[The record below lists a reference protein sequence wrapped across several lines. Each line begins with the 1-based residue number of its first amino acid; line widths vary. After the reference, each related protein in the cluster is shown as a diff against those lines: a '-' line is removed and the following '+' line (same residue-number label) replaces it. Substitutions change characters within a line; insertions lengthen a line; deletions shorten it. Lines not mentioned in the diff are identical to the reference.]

1 MTTAA
6 TSLATELE
14 EQIQVST
21 DRRVRNLGIEFRGSR
36 VVIRG
41 RTPSYH
47 VKQLALRGLLAVLP
61 AHWQVEIAI
70 TVG

>member
-14 EQIQVST
+14 EQVQAST

-47 VKQLALRGLLAVLP
+47 VKQLALHGLLAVLP